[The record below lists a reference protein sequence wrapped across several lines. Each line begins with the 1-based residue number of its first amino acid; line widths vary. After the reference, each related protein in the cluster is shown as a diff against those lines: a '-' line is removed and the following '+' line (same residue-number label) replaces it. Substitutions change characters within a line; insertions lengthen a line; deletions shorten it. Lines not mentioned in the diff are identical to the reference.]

1 MTFAAT
7 APYALIIVG
16 CVLLYYGAEWLV
28 GSSAKLAVRFGVTPF
43 IVGVTIVGFGTSAPE
58 FVVSVQATLAGSGD
72 IAVGNVLGSNIF
84 NTAVVLGL
92 SALICPILINR
103 QFFRFDIPA
112 LIIASL
118 ITWYFL
124 TDGVVQIWEGIVL
137 ITVFV
142 GYMTYSVINS
152 KKDGGG
158 DRVNDG
164 DDDDDRA
171 EGKNVSIPKNAL
183 LVIMGLAL
191 LVGGAHLLVIGA
203 VDLARSWGV
212 SEAIIGLTIIAFGTS
227 LPEVAASAVAA
238 FKKHSD
244 IAIGNV
250 VGSNMFNIL
259 LILGTVGAMGPTE
272 AYGIATRDLLFMVG
286 INFMLFIPLFAKS
299 ILNRPVGAA
308 FIGVYAAY
316 IFLIVRTAGA

>member
-1 MTFAAT
+1 MTFAA
-7 APYALIIVG
+7 AMPYALIIIG

-28 GSSAKLAVRFGVTPF
+28 GASAKLAARFGVTPF
-43 IVGVTIVGFGTSAPE
+43 IVGITIVGFGTSAPE
-58 FVVSVQATLAGSGD
+58 FVVSVQATLACSGD

-103 QFFRFDIPA
+103 QLFKFDIPA

-124 TDGVVQIWEGIVL
+124 TDGIVQIWEGIIL
-137 ITVFV
+137 MIVFV
-142 GYMTYSVINS
+142 GYMAYSIINS
-152 KKDGGG
+152 KKDGSGAS
-158 DRVNDG
+158 DS
-164 DDDDDRA
+164 DDDNDRA
-171 EGKNVSIPKNAL
+171 EGKNVSIPQNAIL
-183 LVIMGLAL
+183 IIIGLAL
-191 LVGGAHLLVIGA
+191 LIGGANLLVIRA

-212 SEAIIGLTIIAFGTS
+212 SEAVIGLTIIAFGTS

-259 LILGTVGAMGPTE
+259 LILGTIGAMGPT
-272 AYGIATRDLLFMVG
+272 AAHGIATRDLLFMVG
-286 INFMLFIPLFAKS
+286 INLMLFIPLFAKS
-299 ILNRPVGAA
+299 ILNRLIGTA
-308 FIGVYAAY
+308 FIGVYATY
-316 IFLIVRTAGA
+316 IFMIVRTAGA